1 MTSNFTAL
9 AAVYMQN
16 IHGLNNLIM
25 TQKYLNSMMSFSNNN
40 HFNENFPQNMTSKN
54 ETQSM
59 IPNELLRTQPL
70 FQVQTDLAPI
80 KNEQLSSSLIR
91 LPVPVDSKGM
101 HCNKGNLEVHEQIE
115 ENGMTNTS
123 EDKMKSLLGKKSFS
137 KKFKCEEP
145 ECRRSFAK
153 KSQLLDHQKVH
164 LKTVYTCSREN
175 CKSSFNYLENL
186 VKHEK
191 MHEQKPF
198 KCPLKECGKSFS
210 VLFNYQVIIFY
221 LISSFLFVIETCQIP
236 QKK

>member
-1 MTSNFTAL
+1 MSSNFTAL

-40 HFNENFPQNMTSKN
+40 QFNEIFPQNITSKI
-54 ETQSM
+54 EAQSM
-59 IPNELLRTQPL
+59 APKEQVRTQPL
-70 FQVQTDLAPI
+70 FQMQTDHASI
-80 KNEQLSSSLIR
+80 KNENISNNLIR
-91 LPVPVDSKGM
+91 FPVPVDSKGI
-101 HCNKGNLEVHEQIE
+101 HYSKGNLENHELIE

-123 EDKMKSLLGKKSFS
+123 EDKMKSLLGKKSSS

-198 KCPLKECGKSFS
+198 KCPLIECGKSFS
-210 VLFNYQVIIFY
+210 VLFNYQVFFQFNIIIFIY
-221 LISSFLFVIETCQIP
+221 YRDM
-236 QKK
+236 